1 MFKVNT
7 GADISTIYT
16 ETVLQTLV
24 SLLHFE
30 LFTELLNGYLQV
42 FVSKN
47 KAMTNINSIMV
58 NGFHLYG
65 AFLPYL
71 TGALPF
77 LLLILGELTETVL
90 WCKSSSARRSEFVSF
105 S

>member
-24 SLLHFE
+24 SLLHFG

-42 FVSKN
+42 FVSK
-47 KAMTNINSIMV
+47 KT
-58 NGFHLYG
+58 
-65 AFLPYL
+65 
-71 TGALPF
+71 
-77 LLLILGELTETVL
+77 
-90 WCKSSSARRSEFVSF
+90 KQ
-105 S
+105 